1 MFDIG
6 FWELF
11 FLFLLA
17 LFVLGPERLPVVASY
32 LGKQFGKVQR
42 YFSNVKNQIDDEVD
56 STDINKIE
64 TKSKFLPHLLELRN
78 RLSKILL
85 FVLIVFI
92 MLIPFS
98 GEVYNVLSIPLLNAL
113 PSGSEMIAIDVA
125 SPFLIPF
132 KLVIYLSI
140 FIAIPYILYH
150 LWSFVAPGLYNHEKK
165 LVLPL
170 IVSSSI
176 LFYLGALFAY
186 FIVFP
191 LIFVFFVGI
200 APTDVAVMTDIG
212 RYLDFVI
219 ALFFAFGFAFEV
231 PIITVLLITTGIT
244 TREKLSLKRP
254 YIIVGAFTLGML
266 LTPPDV
272 ISQILLAL
280 PMWLLYELGLYFS
293 QYFKI
298 RKIPR
303 NNEEVY
309 NDIAN
314 KK

>member
-1 MFDIG
+1 MYK
-6 FWELF
+6 
-11 FLFLLA
+11 
-17 LFVLGPERLPVVASY
+17 R
-32 LGKQFGKVQR
+32 Q
-42 YFSNVKNQIDDEVD
+42 
-56 STDINKIE
+56 
-64 TKSKFLPHLLELRN
+64 
-78 RLSKILL
+78 
-85 FVLIVFI
+85 
-92 MLIPFS
+92 
-98 GEVYNVLSIPLLNAL
+98 
-113 PSGSEMIAIDVA
+113 
-125 SPFLIPF
+125 
-132 KLVIYLSI
+132 
-140 FIAIPYILYH
+140 PYILYH

-231 PIITVLLITTGIT
+231 PIVTVLLITTGIT

-293 QYFKI
+293 QSFKI
-298 RKIPR
+298 RKVPSSS
-303 NNEEVY
+303 EEVY

>member
-1 MFDIG
+1 MNQDQISQSKSS
-6 FWELF
+6 
-11 FLFLLA
+11 
-17 LFVLGPERLPVVASY
+17 FV
-32 LGKQFGKVQR
+32 
-42 YFSNVKNQIDDEVD
+42 
-56 STDINKIE
+56 
-64 TKSKFLPHLLELRN
+64 PHLLELRT
-78 RLSKILL
+78 RLTKMLL
-85 FVLIVFI
+85 FVLLIFI
-92 MLIPFS
+92 ILIPFS
-98 GEVYNVLSIPLLNAL
+98 GEIYNILSIPLLNAL
-113 PSGSEMIAIDVA
+113 PDGSEMIAIDVA

-140 FIAIPYILYH
+140 FITIPYILYH
-150 LWSFVAPGLYNHEKK
+150 IWSFIAPGLYAHEKK
-165 LVLPL
+165 LVFPL

-176 LFYLGALFAY
+176 LFYLGASFAY
-186 FIVFP
+186 FVVFP
-191 LIFVFFVGI
+191 LIFVFFIGI

-219 ALFFAFGFAFEV
+219 ALFFAFGFSFEV
-231 PIITVLLITTGIT
+231 PIITILLITTGIT
-244 TREKLSLKRP
+244 TREKLALKRP

-293 QYFKI
+293 KYFKV
-298 RKIPR
+298 RKIS
-303 NNEEVY
+303 NDNEEVY